1 MKLLSLAVG
10 LLSLLLSFGTAE
22 AKEVVIPYD
31 DFLKMVASKEH
42 SDKLKN
48 QCVAEKAIYIKLND
62 ENTTIK
68 KLNAEQLQAVID
80 ENETRKKLGET
91 QEQINE
97 ALQKQL
103 AELTA
108 DLGREKRLSRYKSE
122 AFYVGA
128 AIFLWVVN

>member
-1 MKLLSLAVG
+1 MR
-10 LLSLLLSFGTAE
+10 LLLTIALLCVPVLVE

-48 QCVAEKAIYIKLND
+48 QCAAEKAIYVKLND

-103 AELTA
+103 SKLTA
-108 DLGREKRLSRYKSE
+108 DMDREKRLSRYKSE
-122 AFYVGA
+122 TVWLGVAG